1 MINDFF
7 YCLGKFG
14 SSACF
19 TVIYLYTAELN
30 PTPIRNT
37 AVGVASM
44 MGRIGGIVSP
54 LLVSPSFLA
63 DTDSGCKETLLTFPE
78 WPETI
83 FRHEFNK
90 T

>member
-1 MINDFF
+1 M
-7 YCLGKFG
+7 
-14 SSACF
+14 
-19 TVIYLYTAELN
+19 
-30 PTPIRNT
+30 
-37 AVGVASM
+37 GVASM

-63 DTDSGCKETLLTFPE
+63 DTDSSCKETLLTFPE
-78 WPETI
+78 WPEDV